1 METYNY
7 ITHSKRIPGDMH
19 TPVSLYLK
27 LRDLYPQSVLME
39 SSDYHAGE
47 NSRSFIAL
55 CPLASIAIN
64 RGTATV
70 TLPDG
75 AREKH
80 TLPDR
85 PEAVTDALRDF
96 MNRFHVSGD
105 DRRVCGLYG

>member
-7 ITHSKRIPGDMH
+7 TTHSKRIPGDMH

-64 RGTATV
+64 RGA
-70 TLPDG
+70 P
-75 AREKH
+75 
-80 TLPDR
+80 R
-85 PEAVTDALRDF
+85 P
-96 MNRFHVSGD
+96 
-105 DRRVCGLYG
+105 